1 MFKIFQLQR
10 LIHLLLE
17 SLSSLLESLNAI
29 TDTRKLSEG
38 LVQSIDELVP
48 SLRKIRKLAG
58 IFSFCFPDM
67 YIITLHDFRITNL
80 FFLLLIQFHRTT
92 GHAFE
97 IHYISLGMWGAVL
110 LWFCIIRG
118 MMNLAIN
125 TLYSGTISILSVIL
139 VYICMWMRT
148 LSEF

>member
-29 TDTRKLSEG
+29 TDTRKLPEG
-38 LVQSIDELVP
+38 SVQSIDELVP

-58 IFSFCFPDM
+58 TCPSCYLDKYVFL
-67 YIITLHDFRITNL
+67 LHDFL
-80 FFLLLIQFHRTT
+80 FTKLSFPSLTQFHRIT
-92 GHAFE
+92 GHAFA
-97 IHYISLGMWGAVL
+97 IHYISLGRWGAVQ

-125 TLYSGTISILSVIL
+125 TSYIIHFLIWSVDAPYCNL
-139 VYICMWMRT
+139 
-148 LSEF
+148 